1 MSDKEN
7 GRLLNFAVVFPQDI
21 VVPTYA
27 NACAVTSLNDTVIID
42 FGYLD
47 PSVLTPLDQSQ
58 LLDDPITI
66 PALRVG
72 RFALGLGEARQLIQN
87 LETTI
92 KRNQSMKE
100 GKKS

>member
-1 MSDKEN
+1 MSDKET

-21 VVPTYA
+21 VVPTYS

-47 PSVLTPLDQSQ
+47 PSALTPLDQSQ
-58 LLDDPITI
+58 LLDEPIAV
-66 PALRVG
+66 PALRLG
-72 RFALGLGEARQLIQN
+72 RFALGLAEAQQLIRN

-92 KRNQSMKE
+92 KRNQSMRE
-100 GKKS
+100 GT